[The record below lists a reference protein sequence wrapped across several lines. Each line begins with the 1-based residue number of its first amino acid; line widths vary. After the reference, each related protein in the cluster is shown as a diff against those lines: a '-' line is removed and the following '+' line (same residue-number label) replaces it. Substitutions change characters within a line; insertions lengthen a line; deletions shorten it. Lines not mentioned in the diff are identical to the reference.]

1 MQTSLFLHRHFKLN
15 LAALACSLV
24 LAIGFLLVWT
34 ASLERET
41 TSLGVGLRLAALGLV
56 VLWTHLLTWLFRKM
70 SQREISAGYCVILF
84 FGAWA
89 VFFLVYNCLL

>member
-1 MQTSLFLHRHFKLN
+1 MQTPFVLHRPFKSNLVALSCSLFL
-15 LAALACSLV
+15 AL
-24 LAIGFLLVWT
+24 GFLLVWGV
-34 ASLERET
+34 SLEKDT
-41 TSLGVGLRLAALGLV
+41 TPLGVGLRLAALGVV

-70 SQREISAGYCVILF
+70 SRSEISAGYCAVLF

>member
-1 MQTSLFLHRHFKLN
+1 MQTSLVLRRAGKLN
-15 LAALACSLV
+15 LAALSCPLFLV
-24 LAIGFLLVWT
+24 IGFLLVWGV
-34 ASLERET
+34 SLEKDT

-56 VLWTHLLTWLFRKM
+56 VLWTHFLTWLFRKM
-70 SQREISAGYCVILF
+70 SQREISAGYCAVLF